1 LSKDNFLGHLIVVQL
16 FYEVAGKDGN
26 ANVTVVIG
34 VTLMELI
41 LCVLMYI
48 FIYCIK
54 VDVTLLFFFIVIDKK

>member
-1 LSKDNFLGHLIVVQL
+1 LSKDSFLCHLIVVQL

-41 LCVLMYI
+41 WHKSSKSDLEYLPC
-48 FIYCIK
+48 
-54 VDVTLLFFFIVIDKK
+54 